1 LLAFAS
7 ATVLSLEKDARTR
20 TGLGK
25 NVLIGLL
32 GTVSVTVGGTTRDI
46 RAAKTRALLAVLALD
61 PGRPVSYDD
70 LADELWSGQ
79 GLGNPRN
86 ALQAQAT
93 RLRRVLGDGEIELAA
108 VPNGY
113 LLRLPADQVDAT
125 RFLDL
130 ASRGAALVDT
140 MPQRAVELLTD
151 ALALW
156 RGPALLDA
164 GDGLRC
170 RAAATL
176 FEERRLSLWEDLTAA
191 RLAVGDV
198 ATAVADLGRLVARYP
213 LREAFCELLM
223 IALYRC
229 GRQGDALSAFQQIRT
244 RLDRE
249 LGVRPGARLRRC
261 HADILAQDSVLA
273 GPLAHR
279 VEAVSR

>member
-1 LLAFAS
+1 
-7 ATVLSLEKDARTR
+7 VIGE
-20 TGLGK
+20 

-32 GTVSVTVGGTTRDI
+32 GTVSVTVGGLPRDI

-61 PGRPVSYDD
+61 PGRPVSYDE
-70 LADELWSGQ
+70 LADELWAGR

-93 RLRRVLGDGEIELAA
+93 RLRRVLDDPSGRPGGIELCA

-113 LLRLPADQVDAT
+113 LLRAPADQVDAT

-130 ASRGAALVDT
+130 ASQGAALVDT
-140 MPQRAVELLTD
+140 APRRAVELLTE
-151 ALALW
+151 ALDLW

-170 RAAATL
+170 RGAATL
-176 FEERRLSLWEDLTAA
+176 FEERRLSLWEDLATA

-198 ATAVADLGRLVARYP
+198 STAVADLGRLVAQHP
-213 LREAFCELLM
+213 LRETFCALLM

-229 GRQGDALSAFQQIRT
+229 GRQSDALAAFHRIRT
-244 RLDRE
+244 RLDQD
-249 LGVRPGARLRRC
+249 LGVQPGTRLRQC
-261 HADILAQDSVLA
+261 YGDILAQDPMLA
-273 GPLAHR
+273 GPPDQR
-279 VEAVSR
+279 FAVVASR

>member
-1 LLAFAS
+1 
-7 ATVLSLEKDARTR
+7 
-20 TGLGK
+20 
-25 NVLIGLL
+25 VLIGLL

-61 PGRPVSYDD
+61 PGRPVSYDE

-79 GLGNPRN
+79 CLGNPRN

-93 RLRRVLGDGEIELAA
+93 RLRRVLGDGETELAA

-130 ASRGAALVDT
+130 AARGAALVDT
-140 MPQRAVELLTD
+140 MPERAVELLTD
-151 ALALW
+151 ALSLW

-170 RAAATL
+170 RGAATL
-176 FEERRLSLWEDLTAA
+176 FEERRLNVCEDLAAA

-198 ATAVADLGRLVARYP
+198 ATAVADLGRLVAQNP
-213 LREAFCELLM
+213 LRESFCELLM
-223 IALYRC
+223 VALYRC
-229 GRQGDALSAFQQIRT
+229 GRQSDALSAFHRIRN
-244 RLDRE
+244 RLDVE
-249 LGVRPGARLRRC
+249 LGVQPAARLRRC
-261 HADILAQDSVLA
+261 HEDILAQDPVLA
-273 GPLAHR
+273 GPAAHR
-279 VEAVSR
+279 VVAVSR